1 MSIILYNTLMPLSIF
16 ALRERNLGILQ
27 RYVRG
32 ERTMREEAE
41 AQNVR
46 FQRIDQIIK
55 ATTKQLFLDLE
66 RTDVSRSDVLEYY
79 RLTEDQVLKLS
90 INSTSKTR
98 NKKRS

>member
-1 MSIILYNTLMPLSIF
+1 
-16 ALRERNLGILQ
+16 
-27 RYVRG
+27 
-32 ERTMREEAE
+32 MREEAE